1 MKMILTLAAW
11 GVSFFWFIHFN
22 QKENINSKKHEEL
35 KNEMRLFDLILWF
48 ALIISWI
55 YLMFLV
61 YSYIYF
67 FRMVWTLAFCGI

>member
-11 GVSFFWFIHFN
+11 GVSIFLFIHFN
-22 QKENINSKKHEEL
+22 QGKKHKFKKHEEL

-48 ALIISWI
+48 VLIMSLI

-67 FRMVWTLAFCGI
+67 FWMVWTLVFCGI